1 MSKVKRIL
9 SVIMAMVM
17 VLAMSVPTFAGTKP
31 VETDAAAVTISNV
44 ENGATITAY
53 QIIDASYG
61 ANGFLC
67 YVWAKGMTNANQTVS
82 NPMTAVT
89 SDMIT
94 ALAKNPAGLTKVE
107 NVISGQ
113 TELQVGTWMLIVTPP
128 STNPEKVYNPMVV
141 SVYYDVKQS
150 GDDNIAI
157 GGAVSANENWTLA
170 TTDAYAKST
179 KIKLTKTVKNEDK
192 LAEVGESVNFTISGT
207 IPSYSAEYTA
217 PKYILKDTIVNGLEY
232 PEKMA
237 PIVKVGGS
245 VVDTTNYTFTLAE
258 NKKSFTVEFDSQ
270 YILSLANATK
280 EQRAVTVDYSAN
292 ITAEAITNVAENR
305 ADLNYTTKPNEEK
318 DATPSSAYV
327 ATFSLDNVIGKVKED
342 NTALDNAEFTLYRD
356 EGLTNKFASYTT
368 TADGDIQFE
377 GLDGDQ
383 VYYLKETKAP
393 DGYSLNDTVYKI
405 EFTDITYDAK
415 NEKVVSYNV
424 RITNMTT
431 NQVVT
436 GAIKYGSPATDFATT
451 VVNTKIS
458 SLPSTGGIGTTIFT
472 IGGCAIM
479 IAAAGLFFATRR
491 KTQK

>member
-44 ENGATITAY
+44 KNGATITAY

-61 ANGFLC
+61 ANGFLG
-67 YVWAKGMTNANQTVS
+67 YVWAKGMTNADQTVS

-479 IAAAGLFFATRR
+479 IVAAGLFFATRR

>member
-1 MSKVKRIL
+1 M
-9 SVIMAMVM
+9 
-17 VLAMSVPTFAGTKP
+17 
-31 VETDAAAVTISNV
+31 
-44 ENGATITAY
+44 
-53 QIIDASYG
+53 
-61 ANGFLC
+61 
-67 YVWAKGMTNANQTVS
+67 
-82 NPMTAVT
+82 
-89 SDMIT
+89 
-94 ALAKNPAGLTKVE
+94 
-107 NVISGQ
+107 
-113 TELQVGTWMLIVTPP
+113 
-128 STNPEKVYNPMVV
+128 
-141 SVYYDVKQS
+141 
-150 GDDNIAI
+150 
-157 GGAVSANENWTLA
+157 
-170 TTDAYAKST
+170 
-179 KIKLTKTVKNEDK
+179 
-192 LAEVGESVNFTISGT
+192 
-207 IPSYSAEYTA
+207 
-217 PKYILKDTIVNGLEY
+217 
-232 PEKMA
+232 
-237 PIVKVGGS
+237 
-245 VVDTTNYTFTLAE
+245 
-258 NKKSFTVEFDSQ
+258 
-270 YILSLANATK
+270 
-280 EQRAVTVDYSAN
+280 
-292 ITAEAITNVAENR
+292 
-305 ADLNYTTKPNEEK
+305 
-318 DATPSSAYV
+318 
-327 ATFSLDNVIGKVKED
+327 IGKVKED

-479 IAAAGLFFATRR
+479 IVAAGLFFATRR

>member
-61 ANGFLC
+61 ANGFLG

-157 GGAVSANENWTLA
+157 GGAVSANKNWTLA

-237 PIVKVGGS
+237 PTVKVGGS

-292 ITAEAITNVAENR
+292 ITAKAITNVAENR

-342 NTALDNAEFTLYRD
+342 NTALNNAEFTLYRD

-479 IAAAGLFFATRR
+479 IVAAGLFFATRR

>member
-61 ANGFLC
+61 ANGFLG
-67 YVWAKGMTNANQTVS
+67 YVWAKGMTNADQTVS

-157 GGAVSANENWTLA
+157 GGAVSANENWTLT

-237 PIVKVGGS
+237 PIVKVGDS

-318 DATPSSAYV
+318 DATRSSAYV

-479 IAAAGLFFATRR
+479 IVAAGLFFATRR